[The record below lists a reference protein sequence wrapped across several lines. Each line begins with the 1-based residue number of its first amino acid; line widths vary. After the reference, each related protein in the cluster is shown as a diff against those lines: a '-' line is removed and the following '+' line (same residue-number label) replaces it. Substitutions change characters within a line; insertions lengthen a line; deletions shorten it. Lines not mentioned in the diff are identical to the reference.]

1 MDYAQGREL
10 ASLDE
15 LFGAT
20 KYKCVMP
27 SMPPIQLLDTV
38 ALVCDVPDLG
48 LVAGEV
54 GAVVELLSDDAFKV
68 EFVDDA
74 GYNYGLHTLRSR
86 QLVALHTK
94 GHPLRGS
101 LKAA

>member
-1 MDYAQGREL
+1 M
-10 ASLDE
+10 
-15 LFGAT
+15 T
-20 KYKCVMP
+20 HKP
-27 SMPPIQLLDTV
+27 TINLLDTV
-38 ALVCDVPDLG
+38 ALVCDVPEHR

-54 GAVVELLSDDAFKV
+54 GAVVELLSDDAFEV

-74 GYNYGLHTLRSR
+74 GYTYGLHTLRAD

-94 GHPLRGS
+94 GHALRGS

>member
-1 MDYAQGREL
+1 MT
-10 ASLDE
+10 SKP
-15 LFGAT
+15 T
-20 KYKCVMP
+20 IP
-27 SMPPIQLLDTV
+27 LLDTV

-48 LVAGEV
+48 PVAGEV
-54 GAVVELLSDDAFKV
+54 EAVVELPSEDAFEV

-74 GYNYGLHTLRSR
+74 GCTYGLHTLRAE

-94 GHPLRGS
+94 GHALRGS

>member
-1 MDYAQGREL
+1 M
-10 ASLDE
+10 SNKP
-15 LFGAT
+15 T
-20 KYKCVMP
+20 
-27 SMPPIQLLDTV
+27 IHLLDTV

-54 GAVVELLSDDAFKV
+54 GAIVELLSDDAFEV
-68 EFVDDA
+68 EFVDDS
-74 GYNYGLHTLRSR
+74 GYTYGLHTLRAN

-94 GHPLRGS
+94 GHALRGS